1 MRVCHLLVRVCLM
14 ASPTAAQSPALPAE
28 GDEGSLEPAAQQ
40 ESGKVHGRLR
50 LQAAEA
56 SLDGMRTQQRVIL
69 HSGLW
74 ELAVLSERD
83 PGEGRW
89 HDHVVGYAQRT
100 APGMDLTVGHLRP
113 AFGQGLLFGRG
124 RSTGVPVPAPRREGP
139 SLGYRSATE
148 GHTIEGAVVRRRGAA
163 WTAALLAGRLLWDA
177 RIDSAGVA
185 RSLPDGGDHT
195 GSGATTEPAAWHRHR
210 RPLDGT
216 RASHRC
222 RPQRTTADLSA
233 GRRPAARGTSLRIPR
248 PGAVVRLR
256 GCARSARPDPMV
268 QSRRLS
274 RTQDRHA
281 GRCVGAGRSRRA
293 PGPDRSLVFAGLLCP
308 GWRRRQR
315 CWHGKRAWSDG
326 AGS

>member
-1 MRVCHLLVRVCLM
+1 MSVSRASHDCHRSYPRAKSPGQRSVRHRGCRGELMRVCHLLIRVCLM

-89 HDHVVGYAQRT
+89 HDHVVGSAQRT

-113 AFGQGLLFGRG
+113 AFGQGCC
-124 RSTGVPVPAPRREGP
+124 SDAEDPR
-139 SLGYRSATE
+139 
-148 GHTIEGAVVRRRGAA
+148 VCRRGAA

-185 RSLPDGGDHT
+185 RSLPDGG
-195 GSGATTEPAAWHRHR
+195 ATHPEPAAWHRHR

-268 QSRRLS
+268 
-274 RTQDRHA
+274 
-281 GRCVGAGRSRRA
+281 RSRRSSRTGSA
-293 PGPDRSLVFAGLLCP
+293 RWPMCR
-308 GWRRRQR
+308 GWPQST
-315 CWHGKRAWSDG
+315 CAWT
-326 AGS
+326 